1 MAMFGKFN
9 CFCVATKGGD
19 VIYERFYDRLS
30 EAEKAEVRA
39 AFFQASSGAGLV
51 DGQDRS
57 AAYRWAIWVRA
68 AWMSAESACK
78 RAVSDVQG
86 SAACAWLHVHG
97 RGCDMHGLDA
107 LDVHRV
113 AAEGCMAHQEILRQG

>member
-1 MAMFGKFN
+1 MFGKFN

-51 DGQDRS
+51 DDQDRS
-57 AAYRWAIWVRA
+57 AAYRWVAWVRA
-68 AWMSAESACK
+68 AWMRAERACK
-78 RAVSDVQG
+78 RAVRDVQG
-86 SAACAWLHVHG
+86 SGPLSCIQVWEGLSCMCMRGAGW
-97 RGCDMHGLDA
+97 GCDMGL
-107 LDVHRV
+107 LF
-113 AAEGCMAHQEILRQG
+113 